1 MGSLGAGEHPRGV
14 HRPLPA
20 LPAVPPPPI
29 PRPIPARGGTS
40 QKRHQA
46 SRAARGGTAQP
57 FPPPGAQKSR
67 TVRLPRGRQRPRKG
81 SEALRRLRV
90 RHPLPPGCC
99 ASPLGGPGRELCF
112 PACPAGGGAGA
123 VRAGPRGAG
132 AVRGPAAARRRSSGR
147 SAPAGPRRAPRGRQ
161 PQR

>member
-1 MGSLGAGEHPRGV
+1 MQSAVGKLRQSPPRPVCSASAGPPGGKAGWGEPPGRRNGGRAYWASRVEPWERETSGVRRLVGSLGAGEHPRGV

-90 RHPLPPGCC
+90 RHPLPPGDRK
-99 ASPLGGPGRELCF
+99 S
-112 PACPAGGGAGA
+112 
-123 VRAGPRGAG
+123 V
-132 AVRGPAAARRRSSGR
+132 V
-147 SAPAGPRRAPRGRQ
+147 
-161 PQR
+161 